1 MGYPGPQP
9 TEVTV
14 AQVPD
19 QVGSFSDLYKK
30 RVCLGTGPGYPHG
43 KHLNHFRGHFS
54 PTCQRQTHLLS
65 ALPRGRSTY
74 RGSRGREEIRKTYLV
89 FRASAGRRMLWV
101 MCLDYR
107 MGLATPRGDSRASSS
122 GPEVTHSLGEP
133 PSVTSTVSS
142 PSGTP

>member
-1 MGYPGPQP
+1 MGYPTPQP

-14 AQVPD
+14 AQAPD
-19 QVGSFSDLYKK
+19 QAGSFSDLCKK

-43 KHLNHFRGHFS
+43 KHLNHFHGHFS

-74 RGSRGREEIRKTYLV
+74 RGSRGREDVRKTYLV
-89 FRASAGRRMLWV
+89 FRASAGRRMLRV

-107 MGLATPRGDSRASSS
+107 RGLATPRGGSKASSS
-122 GPEVTHSLGEP
+122 GPEVTHSLREP
-133 PSVTSTVSS
+133 PSATSTVSS